1 MTSALPW
8 DRFSPTEAAQ
18 PVTQPEPPAPVQPLP
33 RQPAPVPTPQRP
45 APNITSTEL
54 ARAELGDVLEQLWP
68 DIKDLL
74 AGYARDTWTGIRK
87 GETVDVLHPT
97 ITATDVSG
105 RELVVADAR
114 NRSWRTFLQGLIFD
128 LLAGLAAAIA
138 VLAGADPFVKETWVA
153 FGILV
158 LKTFVS
164 AGISYL
170 MRLRA
175 TPTVR
180 TKGPEVALMPLPRP
194 VVNEETNE
202 RMTA

>member
-1 MTSALPW
+1 MSAPLPW
-8 DRFSPTEAAQ
+8 DKFSPAEQAEVPAA
-18 PVTQPEPPAPVQPLP
+18 
-33 RQPAPVPTPQRP
+33 PAPVPQP
-45 APNITSTEL
+45 APTPAPVPVSPPVDL
-54 ARAELGDVLEQLWP
+54 ELGDAFEKALP
-68 DIKDLL
+68 AIKDLVI
-74 AGYARDTWTGIRK
+74 GYARDTLEGIRK

-128 LLAGLAAAIA
+128 LLAGLTAAIA
-138 VLAGADPFVKETWVA
+138 VLAGMDPFVKETWVA

-158 LKTFVS
+158 LKSFVS

-175 TPTVR
+175 TPTIH
-180 TKGPEVALMPLPRP
+180 TKGPDVALLPLPRP
-194 VVNEETNE
+194 VTEDENNE
-202 RMTA
+202 RIGA

>member
-8 DRFSPTEAAQ
+8 DRFSPTEAQ

>member
-8 DRFSPTEAAQ
+8 DRFSPTEAQ

-194 VVNEETNE
+194 VNEETNE
-202 RMTA
+202 RITA